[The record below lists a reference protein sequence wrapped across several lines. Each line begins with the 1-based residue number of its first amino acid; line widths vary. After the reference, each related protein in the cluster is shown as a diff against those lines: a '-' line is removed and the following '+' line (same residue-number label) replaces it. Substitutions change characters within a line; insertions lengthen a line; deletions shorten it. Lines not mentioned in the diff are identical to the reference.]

1 MKKLL
6 WILPLCLLLISCG
19 GEKKFT
25 KEDLSVYDS
34 VTKKTY
40 YIGDTRE
47 RIESILGEPEEE
59 SRLYGSVYQG
69 LSVCYNTKDEVV
81 AFNISSVKIPQESYG
96 RFSVLN
102 KISLGTP
109 ITEATEKCKNR
120 PFTIKKDELNVIL
133 DEDFEVTTKEERT
146 GDNWADGLY
155 VIKIWSVEDEDNPKA
170 SLICLGTYKAVMHNN
185 YQ

>member
-34 VTKKTY
+34 VTKETY

-59 SRLYGSVYQG
+59 HFIYGDIYHG
-69 LSVCYNTKDEVV
+69 LGVQYNTKDEVV
-81 AFNISSVKIPQESYG
+81 AFHISNVEIPEEDYD

-102 KISLGTP
+102 KISLDTP
-109 ITEATEKCKNR
+109 MVEAAEKCRNR
-120 PFTIKKDELNVIL
+120 PFAVKGNQLKAIL

-146 GDNWADGLY
+146 GNNWADGLH
-155 VIKIWSVEDEDNPKA
+155 VIMLWGMEENESIDV
-170 SLICLGTYKAVMHNN
+170 IQVGTYRSVMFSQNR
-185 YQ
+185 